1 MTGVFFSQRARLEWQ
16 LSSINKA
23 RTTTELIGN
32 DRSCVSYN
40 LILFSESNIL
50 LSQSNTYR
58 TMNPKENLQNASKF
72 TFLQVSKVFS
82 RQLVK
87 SFEEYMN
94 NSFQRYSCSSAFYV
108 YCSFS
113 TYFVFIRV
121 WTKKIPLKKYRYLS
135 HYDFWFYNGDFKHWI
150 FINSANLELCV
161 HIVDILNREMQCNL
175 GVTRVYCYFIVI
187 LLLDS
192 QNLYKRKFEK
202 NIR

>member
-1 MTGVFFSQRARLEWQ
+1 
-16 LSSINKA
+16 
-23 RTTTELIGN
+23 
-32 DRSCVSYN
+32 
-40 LILFSESNIL
+40 
-50 LSQSNTYR
+50 
-58 TMNPKENLQNASKF
+58 MNPKENLQNASKF

-108 YCSFS
+108 HLFRLHPCLN
-113 TYFVFIRV
+113 
-121 WTKKIPLKKYRYLS
+121 KKIPLKKYRYLS
-135 HYDFWFYNGDFKHWI
+135 HYDFWFHNGDCKHWI

-161 HIVDILNREMQCNL
+161 HIVDILNREIQCNL
-175 GVTRVYCYFIVI
+175 GMNRVYCYFIVI